1 MTDHLQSRLRSNHR
15 VPRSHPDTLESDR
28 VEAQPEPA
36 LAAGFWHD
44 ETGMLCT
51 VDYLVLVTVVCV
63 GMIVGLVELRNS
75 YVQVMGDIAG
85 ALESLDQSYSSTV
98 AGVTSAYV
106 DTLPA
111 ADVAGVEPQ
120 GISVQEAAASE

>member
-1 MTDHLQSRLRSNHR
+1 
-15 VPRSHPDTLESDR
+15 
-28 VEAQPEPA
+28 
-36 LAAGFWHD
+36 
-44 ETGMLCT
+44 MLCT
-51 VDYLVLVTVVCV
+51 VDYLILMTVVCV
-63 GMIVGLVELRNS
+63 GMLVGLVELRNS

-85 ALESLDQSYSSTV
+85 SLESLDQSYSSTV
-98 AGVTSAYV
+98 AGITSAYV